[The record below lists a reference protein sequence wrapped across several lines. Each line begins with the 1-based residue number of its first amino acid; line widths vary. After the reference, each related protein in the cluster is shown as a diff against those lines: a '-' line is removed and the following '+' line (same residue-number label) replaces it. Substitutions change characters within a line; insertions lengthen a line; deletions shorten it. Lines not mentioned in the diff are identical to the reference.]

1 MRTQVAI
8 VGAGPAGLVLSHLLN
23 RLGIECVVLEAR
35 DREYVQKRVRAGVLE
50 QGTVDLLRHLGLA
63 DRLERDG
70 IPHHGV
76 ELRFDGVGHRIP
88 LTDLTG
94 RSIWI
99 YGQQQVVEDL
109 IAARLEKDGPLL
121 FEVSDVRVRD
131 VDTDDPRVEF
141 RDADGE
147 PRVLEADVVAG
158 CDGFHGVCRESVP
171 DGVLRAY
178 VRDYPFGW
186 LGILAEVPPSTEE
199 LIYCRH
205 RRGFALHSL
214 RSPTLSRLYLQVEP
228 DEDIADW
235 PDERI
240 WGELHTRFAT
250 EGWSL
255 AEGPIVDKGITPM
268 RSFVAEPLR
277 HGRLFLA
284 GDAAHIVPPTGAKGL
299 NLAVADVAVLADAL
313 AAWYRDGSTERLDAY
328 SELCLR
334 RVWRVQQFSWWMTSM
349 LHVMPDHDE
358 FGERVQ
364 RAELAYVTGSRAAS
378 TVLAE
383 NYVGLPLPVGLP

>member
-8 VGAGPAGLVLSHLLN
+8 VGAGPAGLVLSHLLD

-35 DREYVQKRVRAGVLE
+35 EREYVQGRVRAGVLE

-109 IAARLEKDGPLL
+109 IAARQALGGPLL
-121 FEVSDVRVRD
+121 FEVSGVRVHD
-131 VDTDDPRVEF
+131 VDTDTPRVEF

-147 PRVLEADVVAG
+147 PRTLHADVVAG
-158 CDGFHGVCRESVP
+158 CDGFHGVCRGSIP
-171 DGVLRAY
+171 GGVLRTY

-228 DEDIADW
+228 DEDIATW

-240 WGELHTRFAT
+240 WGELHARFAT

-268 RSFVAEPLR
+268 RSFVAEPMR

-299 NLAVADVAVLADAL
+299 NLAVADVVVLADAL
-313 AAWYRDGSTERLDAY
+313 AAWYRDGGTERLDGY

-378 TVLAE
+378 AVLAE